1 MLWPFKKKRKFG
13 NLREIFEEFT
23 GELEISGWIGT
34 AIFSYDG
41 LKIFSRKKNDNYQLE
56 KLYPYAVK
64 LFQNAVK
71 FHKKSGSGLKI
82 KEFSLPRFLVIT
94 LETKESV
101 FIMKGLSKV
110 LDFFVIYIVDLD
122 VAGSF
127 SYDRVLKRLNS
138 WNYSLSKE
146 VDSFLEK
153 ERNAF
158 K

>member
-1 MLWPFKKKRKFG
+1 MWPFKKKKEFK
-13 NLREIFEEFT
+13 NLREIFEVFT
-23 GELEISGWIGT
+23 EELEISGWIGT
-34 AIFSYDG
+34 AVFSYDG
-41 LKIFSRKKNDNYQLE
+41 LKIFSRKKSDNYQLE
-56 KLYPYAVK
+56 KLYPYVVK

-71 FHKKSGSGLKI
+71 FHKKSTPGLKI

-101 FIMKGLSKV
+101 FVMKGLSKR
-110 LDFFVIYIVDLD
+110 LDFFVIYVVDLD

-146 VDSFLEK
+146 IDSYLEK
-153 ERNAF
+153 ERDAS